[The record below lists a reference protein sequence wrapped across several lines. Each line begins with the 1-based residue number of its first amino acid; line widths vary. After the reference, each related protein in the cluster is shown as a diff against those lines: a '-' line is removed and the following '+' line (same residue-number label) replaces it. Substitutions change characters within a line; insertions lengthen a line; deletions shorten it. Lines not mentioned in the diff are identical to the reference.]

1 MISNPKPKPNQVQT
15 IGDAYIAVT
24 GMVEPHR
31 NYDAEE
37 SALPTAR
44 RQKNNAVA
52 LASFALA
59 MLEEIANV
67 EVPPGVPPLN
77 MRIGLHVGRVV
88 AGVVGTKK
96 YRYDIWGK
104 DVMTALLMES
114 HGVPGEVCVSEAL
127 LKYLDGDFEVM
138 RNPLHEV
145 IELPHAKAAD
155 GHEGTINSYQLVRR
169 TADGALAPPIVKPL
183 PD

>member
-1 MISNPKPKPNQVQT
+1 
-15 IGDAYIAVT
+15 
-24 GMVEPHR
+24 
-31 NYDAEE
+31 
-37 SALPTAR
+37 
-44 RQKNNAVA
+44 
-52 LASFALA
+52 